1 MTFIDVM
8 SFSGWIAFPLVVIF
22 LVILARK
29 DKKDDKKCE
38 KIKIEY
44 EKEEKELYKDKEEYL
59 KTFPDY
65 EEWVSLEK
73 IFVPYSDLWRKKFP
87 STLEAEEAR
96 KRFEE
101 LDHKFYK
108 LGKEY
113 DDASSELYRKY
124 LDEKTEINSRRVL

>member
-8 SFSGWIAFPLVVIF
+8 SFGGWIAFPLAVIL
-22 LVILARK
+22 LVILVLK

-38 KIKIEY
+38 KIKANY
-44 EKEEKELYKDKEEYL
+44 EKEEKKLYKEKEDFL

-65 EEWVSLEK
+65 EEWVSLRK
-73 IFVPYSDLWRKKFP
+73 IFVPYSDLWRKNFP
-87 STLEAEEAR
+87 SSLEAEEAK

-101 LDHKFYK
+101 LEHKFYK
-108 LGKEY
+108 LGEEY
-113 DDASSELYRKY
+113 NNTSSELYRKY

>member
-8 SFSGWIAFPLVVIF
+8 SFSAWIAFLLAVIL
-22 LVILARK
+22 LVILALK

-38 KIKIEY
+38 KIKANY

-65 EEWVSLEK
+65 EEWVSLRK
-73 IFVPYSDLWRKKFP
+73 IFVPYSDLWRKSFP
-87 STLEAEEAR
+87 SSLEAEEAK

-101 LDHKFYK
+101 LEHKFYK
-108 LGKEY
+108 LGEEY
-113 DDASSELYRKY
+113 NNTSSELYRKY

>member
-22 LVILARK
+22 LAILALK

-38 KIKIEY
+38 KIKADY
-44 EKEEKELYKDKEEYL
+44 EKEEKKLYKEKEDFL

-108 LGKEY
+108 LGEEY
-113 DDASSELYRKY
+113 NNTSSELYRKY

>member
-8 SFSGWIAFPLVVIF
+8 SFSGWIAFPLAVIL
-22 LVILARK
+22 LVILVLK

-38 KIKIEY
+38 KIKANY
-44 EKEEKELYKDKEEYL
+44 EKEEKKLYKEKEDFL

-65 EEWVSLEK
+65 EEWVSLRK
-73 IFVPYSDLWRKKFP
+73 IFVPYSDLWRKNFP
-87 STLEAEEAR
+87 SSLEAEEAK

-101 LDHKFYK
+101 LEHKFYK
-108 LGKEY
+108 LGEGY
-113 DDASSELYRKY
+113 NNTSSELYRKY

>member
-8 SFSGWIAFPLVVIF
+8 SFSAWITFPLAVIL
-22 LVILARK
+22 LVILVLK

-38 KIKIEY
+38 KIKANY
-44 EKEEKELYKDKEEYL
+44 EKEEKELRKDKEEYL

-65 EEWVSLEK
+65 EEWVSLRK
-73 IFVPYSDLWRKKFP
+73 IFVPYSDLWRKNFP
-87 STLEAEEAR
+87 SSLEAEEAK

-101 LDHKFYK
+101 LEHKFYK
-108 LGKEY
+108 LGEEY
-113 DDASSELYRKY
+113 NNTSSELYRKY

>member
-8 SFSGWIAFPLVVIF
+8 SFSGWIAFPLAVIL
-22 LVILARK
+22 LVIVVLK

-38 KIKIEY
+38 KIKANY
-44 EKEEKELYKDKEEYL
+44 EKEEKKLYKEKEDFL

-65 EEWVSLEK
+65 EEWVSLRK
-73 IFVPYSDLWRKKFP
+73 IFVPYSDLWRKNFP
-87 STLEAEEAR
+87 SSLEAEEAK

-101 LDHKFYK
+101 LEHKFYK
-108 LGKEY
+108 LGEEY
-113 DDASSELYRKY
+113 NNTSSELYRKY

>member
-8 SFSGWIAFPLVVIF
+8 SFSGWIAFPLAVIL
-22 LVILARK
+22 LVILVLK

-38 KIKIEY
+38 KIKANY
-44 EKEEKELYKDKEEYL
+44 EKEEKKLYKEKEDFL

-65 EEWVSLEK
+65 EEWVSLRK
-73 IFVPYSDLWRKKFP
+73 IFVPYSDLWRKNFP
-87 STLEAEEAR
+87 SSLEAEEAK

-101 LDHKFYK
+101 LEHKFYK
-108 LGKEY
+108 LGEEY
-113 DDASSELYRKY
+113 NNTSSELYRKY

>member
-38 KIKIEY
+38 KIKANY
-44 EKEEKELYKDKEEYL
+44 EKEEKELRKDKEDFL

-65 EEWVSLEK
+65 EEWVSLRK
-73 IFVPYSDLWRKKFP
+73 IFVPYSDLWRKNFP
-87 STLEAEEAR
+87 SSLESEEAK

-101 LDHKFYK
+101 LEHKFYK
-108 LGKEY
+108 LGEEY
-113 DDASSELYRKY
+113 NNTSSELYRKY

>member
-8 SFSGWIAFPLVVIF
+8 SFGGWIVFPLVVIF
-22 LVILARK
+22 LAILARK

-44 EKEEKELYKDKEEYL
+44 EKEEKKLYKEKEDFL

-65 EEWVSLEK
+65 EEWVSLER

-108 LGKEY
+108 LGEEY

-124 LDEKTEINSRRVL
+124 LDEKIEINNRRVL

>member
-8 SFSGWIAFPLVVIF
+8 SFSGWIAFPLAVIL
-22 LVILARK
+22 LVILVLK

-38 KIKIEY
+38 KIKANY
-44 EKEEKELYKDKEEYL
+44 EKEEKELRKDKEEYL

-65 EEWVSLEK
+65 EEWVSLRK
-73 IFVPYSDLWRKKFP
+73 IFVPYSDLWRKNFP
-87 STLEAEEAR
+87 SSLEAEEAK

-101 LDHKFYK
+101 LEHKFYK
-108 LGKEY
+108 LGEEY
-113 DDASSELYRKY
+113 NNTSSELYRKY

>member
-65 EEWVSLEK
+65 EEWVSLRK

-101 LDHKFYK
+101 LDDEFYK
-108 LGKEY
+108 LGEEY
-113 DDASSELYRKY
+113 NNASSELYRKY

>member
-8 SFSGWIAFPLVVIF
+8 SFSGWIAFPLAVIL
-22 LVILARK
+22 LVILVLK

-44 EKEEKELYKDKEEYL
+44 EKEEKELRKDKEEYL

-101 LDHKFYK
+101 LDNKFYK

-124 LDEKTEINSRRVL
+124 LDEKIEINNKRVL

>member
-8 SFSGWIAFPLVVIF
+8 SFSGWIAVPLAVIL
-22 LVILARK
+22 LVILALK

-38 KIKIEY
+38 KIKANY
-44 EKEEKELYKDKEEYL
+44 EKEEKKLYKEKEEFL

-65 EEWVSLEK
+65 EEWVSLRK
-73 IFVPYSDLWRKKFP
+73 IFVPYSDLWRKNFP
-87 STLEAEEAR
+87 SSLEAEEAK

-101 LDHKFYK
+101 LEHKFYK
-108 LGKEY
+108 LGEEY
-113 DDASSELYRKY
+113 NNTSSELYRKY

>member
-44 EKEEKELYKDKEEYL
+44 EKEEKELHKDKEEYL

-65 EEWVSLEK
+65 EEWVSLRK

-87 STLEAEEAR
+87 STLEAEEAK

-101 LDHKFYK
+101 LEHKFYK
-108 LGKEY
+108 LGEEY
-113 DDASSELYRKY
+113 NNASSELYRKY

>member
-1 MTFIDVM
+1 MTFMDVM

-38 KIKIEY
+38 KIKANY
-44 EKEEKELYKDKEEYL
+44 EKEEKKLHKDKEEYL

-65 EEWVSLEK
+65 EEWVSLRK
-73 IFVPYSDLWRKKFP
+73 IFVPYSDLWRKNFP
-87 STLEAEEAR
+87 SSLEAEEAK

-101 LDHKFYK
+101 LEHKFYK
-108 LGKEY
+108 LGEEY
-113 DDASSELYRKY
+113 NNTSSELYRKY

>member
-1 MTFIDVM
+1 MTFIDAILPG
-8 SFSGWIAFPLVVIF
+8 SIIAIPFAIIF
-22 LVILARK
+22 IIVLILNTKHSDRK
-29 DKKDDKKCE
+29 EENLKAN
-38 KIKIEY
+38 Y
-44 EKEEKELYKDKEEYL
+44 EKEEKKLYKEKEDFL

-73 IFVPYSDLWRKKFP
+73 IFVPYSDLWRKNFP
-87 STLEAEEAR
+87 SSSEAEEAR

-113 DDASSELYRKY
+113 DDSSSELYRKY
-124 LDEKTEINSRRVL
+124 LDEKIGINNKRVL

>member
-8 SFSGWIAFPLVVIF
+8 SFSGWIAVPLAVIL
-22 LVILARK
+22 LVILVLK

-38 KIKIEY
+38 KIKANY
-44 EKEEKELYKDKEEYL
+44 EKEEKKLYKEKEDFL

-65 EEWVSLEK
+65 EEWVSLRK
-73 IFVPYSDLWRKKFP
+73 IFVPYSDLWRKNFP
-87 STLEAEEAR
+87 TSLEAEEAK

-101 LDHKFYK
+101 LEHKFYK
-108 LGKEY
+108 LGEEY
-113 DDASSELYRKY
+113 NNTSSELYRKY

>member
-8 SFSGWIAFPLVVIF
+8 SFSGWIAFPLVIIF

-65 EEWVSLEK
+65 EEWVSLRK

-87 STLEAEEAR
+87 STLEAEDAK

-101 LDHKFYK
+101 LEHKFYK
-108 LGKEY
+108 LGEEY
-113 DDASSELYRKY
+113 NNASSELYRKY

>member
-8 SFSGWIAFPLVVIF
+8 SFSGWIAFPLAVIL
-22 LVILARK
+22 LVILVLK

-38 KIKIEY
+38 KIKANY
-44 EKEEKELYKDKEEYL
+44 EKEEKKLYKEKEDFL

-65 EEWVSLEK
+65 EEWVSLRK
-73 IFVPYSDLWRKKFP
+73 IFVPYSDLWGKNFP
-87 STLEAEEAR
+87 SSLEAEEAK

-101 LDHKFYK
+101 LEHKFYK
-108 LGKEY
+108 LGEEY
-113 DDASSELYRKY
+113 NNTSSELYRKY

>member
-22 LVILARK
+22 LVILVLK

-44 EKEEKELYKDKEEYL
+44 EKEEKKIYKEKEDFL

-65 EEWVSLEK
+65 EEWVSLRK
-73 IFVPYSDLWRKKFP
+73 IFVPYSDLWRKNFP
-87 STLEAEEAR
+87 SQLEAEEAK

-101 LDHKFYK
+101 LEHKFYK
-108 LGKEY
+108 LEEEY
-113 DDASSELYRKY
+113 DDTSSELYRKY

>member
-8 SFSGWIAFPLVVIF
+8 SFSGWIAFPLVVIL
-22 LVILARK
+22 LVILVLK

-38 KIKIEY
+38 KIKANY
-44 EKEEKELYKDKEEYL
+44 EKEEKKLYKEKEDFL

-65 EEWVSLEK
+65 EEWVSLRK
-73 IFVPYSDLWRKKFP
+73 IFVPYSDLWRKNFP
-87 STLEAEEAR
+87 SSLEAEEAK

-101 LDHKFYK
+101 LEHKFYK
-108 LGKEY
+108 LGEEY
-113 DDASSELYRKY
+113 NNTSSELYRKY

>member
-8 SFSGWIAFPLVVIF
+8 SFSAWIAFPLAVIL
-22 LVILARK
+22 LVILVLK

-44 EKEEKELYKDKEEYL
+44 EKEEKKLYKEKENFL

-65 EEWVSLEK
+65 EEWVSLRK
-73 IFVPYSDLWRKKFP
+73 IFVPYSDLWRKNFP
-87 STLEAEEAR
+87 STLEAEEAK

-101 LDHKFYK
+101 LEHKFYK
-108 LGKEY
+108 LGEEY

>member
-8 SFSGWIAFPLVVIF
+8 PFSAWIAFPLAVIL
-22 LVILARK
+22 LVILVLK

-38 KIKIEY
+38 KIKANY
-44 EKEEKELYKDKEEYL
+44 EKEEKELRKDKEEYL

-65 EEWVSLEK
+65 EEWVSLRK
-73 IFVPYSDLWRKKFP
+73 IFVPYSDLWRKNFP
-87 STLEAEEAR
+87 SSLEAEEAK

-101 LDHKFYK
+101 LEHKFYK
-108 LGKEY
+108 LGEEY
-113 DDASSELYRKY
+113 NNTSSELYRKY

>member
-8 SFSGWIAFPLVVIF
+8 SFSGWIAFPLAVIL
-22 LVILARK
+22 LVILVLK

-38 KIKIEY
+38 KIKANY
-44 EKEEKELYKDKEEYL
+44 EKEEKKLYKEKDDFL

-87 STLEAEEAR
+87 SQLEAEEAK

-101 LDHKFYK
+101 LEDKFYK

-124 LDEKTEINSRRVL
+124 LDEKTEINNRRVL

>member
-22 LVILARK
+22 LVILVLK
-29 DKKDDKKCE
+29 DKKDNKKCE

-44 EKEEKELYKDKEEYL
+44 EKEEKELRKDKEEYL

-65 EEWVSLEK
+65 EEWVSLRK

-87 STLEAEEAR
+87 SSLEAEEAE

-101 LDHKFYK
+101 LEHKFYK
-108 LGKEY
+108 LGEEY
-113 DDASSELYRKY
+113 NNASSELYRKY
-124 LDEKTEINSRRVL
+124 LDEKIEINNRRIL

>member
-8 SFSGWIAFPLVVIF
+8 SFSGWIAFPLAAIF
-22 LVILARK
+22 LVILVLK

-44 EKEEKELYKDKEEYL
+44 EKEEKKIYKEKEDFL

-65 EEWVSLEK
+65 EEWVSLRK

-87 STLEAEEAR
+87 FPAR
-96 KRFEE
+96 
-101 LDHKFYK
+101 
-108 LGKEY
+108 
-113 DDASSELYRKY
+113 
-124 LDEKTEINSRRVL
+124 SRRSKKAIRRT

>member
-22 LVILARK
+22 LMILARK

-59 KTFPDY
+59 KTFLDY
-65 EEWVSLEK
+65 EEWVSLRK

-87 STLEAEEAR
+87 STLEAEEAK

-101 LDHKFYK
+101 LEHKFYK
-108 LGKEY
+108 LGEEY
-113 DDASSELYRKY
+113 NNASSELYRKY

>member
-8 SFSGWIAFPLVVIF
+8 SFSGWIVFLLVVIF
-22 LVILARK
+22 FVILARK

-38 KIKIEY
+38 KIKANY
-44 EKEEKELYKDKEEYL
+44 EKEEKELRKDKEDFL

-65 EEWVSLEK
+65 EEWVSLRK
-73 IFVPYSDLWRKKFP
+73 IFVPYSDLWRKNFP
-87 STLEAEEAR
+87 SSLEAEEAK

-101 LDHKFYK
+101 LEHKFYK
-108 LGKEY
+108 LGEEY
-113 DDASSELYRKY
+113 NNTSSELYRKY